1 MMVELTVTNDLDR
14 CLCLRYEV
22 FVIEQGV
29 PIDRE
34 RDEMDATAIHIL
46 ATTTDRDLGTA
57 RIFVSGETA
66 RIGRVCVVADAR
78 GTGLGTSLIRK
89 ALDIA
94 GDMPGLRQVR
104 LGAQTHALAFYEKLG
119 FVAEGPIYDDAGI
132 PHRDM
137 VQPL

>member
-1 MMVELTVTNDLDR
+1 MVELTVTNDLDR